1 MLGIILAALID
12 CGRVNSMILNS
23 SISTPIS
30 TQPQLEWWRTLPR
43 ALIPNGPL
51 TLTDLPTVLLVD
63 QHPPP
68 TIKPPQLTGREGAQI
83 LLYQNP
89 FTTWADPSLASKCGA
104 QWSADSS
111 KYIQSGRIT
120 RYATG
125 QPALYAKEWI
135 FTPKPPC
142 CGQCSIGGMSAELRY
157 WPTPAPTPAVTAI
170 VDESGF
176 T

>member
-1 MLGIILAALID
+1 MLEIILAVLIG
-12 CGRVNSMILNS
+12 CGRVFSIVVNS
-23 SISTPIS
+23 SSTSS
-30 TQPQLEWWRTLPR
+30 TQQPELEWWQTLPR

-51 TLTDLPTVLLVD
+51 TITDLPTVLLVD

-68 TIKPPQLTGREGAQI
+68 TIKAPPPLTGREGAQI

-89 FTTWADPSLASKCGA
+89 FTTLSDPFLASKCGA

-142 CGQCSIGGMSAELRY
+142 CGQCSIDGMSAELRY
-157 WPTPAPTPAVTAI
+157 WPTPAPTPEVTAI
-170 VDESGF
+170 VDNLGF